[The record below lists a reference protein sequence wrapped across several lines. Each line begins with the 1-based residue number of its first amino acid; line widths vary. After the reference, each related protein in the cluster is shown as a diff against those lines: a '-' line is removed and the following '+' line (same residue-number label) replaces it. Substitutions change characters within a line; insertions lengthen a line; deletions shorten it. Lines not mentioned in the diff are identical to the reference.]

1 MGRPYLFL
9 ATGDLGPN
17 RPAPDSIFDGVREA
31 LSRGDLIFGQLEPC
45 LASGGTPLPQ
55 ARLPMRGAPE
65 GAAAIARAGF
75 DIISFATNHCMDWG
89 REAFFETL
97 EVLRDN
103 GMSVIG
109 AGKDLAEARKPVFT
123 RLGETRIAFL
133 GYNSILPQDY
143 FATSERPGCAP
154 LRGLTVYEQIEH
166 DQPGTPARIHSY
178 PVEEDLEDIMA
189 DVAAAKAQADLVR
202 VSLHW
207 GIHFVPAVIAQ
218 YQRIAGHAI
227 IDAGADI
234 ILGHHPHILKPI
246 EVYKGRAIVYSMA
259 NFALEPPFLFAEDL
273 DLCNSPRHKELQ
285 ALNADWK
292 RMPAKPMPPD
302 SYKSMLLQC
311 VIQDKQI
318 RRVSFLPVQLDD
330 GSDPSVPPPG
340 SAAFGEIVQYM
351 RDITADQGLDTRYE
365 VDGGEVRVLTD

>member
-17 RPAPDSIFDGVREA
+17 RPDPDSIFDGVREA

-55 ARLPMRGAPE
+55 ARLPMGGARE
-65 GAAAIARAGF
+65 GTAAIARAGF

-189 DVAAAKAQADLVR
+189 DVAAAKAQADLVM

>member
-1 MGRPYLFL
+1 MGKPYLFL

-17 RPAPDSIFDGVREA
+17 RADPDSIFNGVREA
-31 LSRGDLIFGQLEPC
+31 LAKGDLVFGQLEPC
-45 LASGGTPLPQ
+45 LASTGTPLPQ
-55 ARLPMRGAPE
+55 ARLPMRGAPA

-97 EVLRDN
+97 ETLRAN
-103 GMSVIG
+103 GMKVIG
-109 AGKDLAEARKPVFT
+109 AGKDLAEARKPVFAQ
-123 RLGETRIAFL
+123 LGETRIAFL
-133 GYNSILPQDY
+133 GYNSILPQNY
-143 FATSERPGCAP
+143 YATSERPGCAP
-154 LRGLTVYEQIEH
+154 LRGLTIYEQIEH
-166 DQPGTPARIHSY
+166 DQPGTPARIHSF
-178 PVEEDLEDIMA
+178 PVEEDLKAILE
-189 DVAAAKAQADLVR
+189 DVAAARAQADLVM
-202 VSLHW
+202 VSIHW

-234 ILGHHPHILKPI
+234 ILGHHTHILKPI
-246 EVYKGRAIVYSMA
+246 EVYKGRPIVYSMA
-259 NFALEPPFLFAEDL
+259 NFALEPPFLFAENL

-311 VIQDKQI
+311 VIRDKRLEEI
-318 RRVSFLPVQLDD
+318 SFLPVQLDD
-330 GSDPSVPPPG
+330 DSNPSLPAPG
-340 SAAFGEIVQYM
+340 SREFDEIVQYM
-351 RDITADQGLDTRYE
+351 RDITVDQGLDTRYE
-365 VDGGEVRVLTD
+365 VRDGAVRVLTG

>member
-17 RPAPDSIFDGVREA
+17 RPDPDSIFDGVREA

-55 ARLPMRGAPE
+55 ARLPMRGATE

-189 DVAAAKAQADLVR
+189 DVAAAKAQADLVM

-273 DLCNSPRHKELQ
+273 DLCNSPRHKGLH

>member
-17 RPAPDSIFDGVREA
+17 RPDPDSIFDGVREA

-154 LRGLTVYEQIEH
+154 LRGLTVYEEIE
-166 DQPGTPARIHSY
+166 
-178 PVEEDLEDIMA
+178 
-189 DVAAAKAQADLVR
+189 
-202 VSLHW
+202 
-207 GIHFVPAVIAQ
+207 
-218 YQRIAGHAI
+218 
-227 IDAGADI
+227 
-234 ILGHHPHILKPI
+234 
-246 EVYKGRAIVYSMA
+246 
-259 NFALEPPFLFAEDL
+259 
-273 DLCNSPRHKELQ
+273 
-285 ALNADWK
+285 
-292 RMPAKPMPPD
+292 PD
-302 SYKSMLLQC
+302 
-311 VIQDKQI
+311 
-318 RRVSFLPVQLDD
+318 
-330 GSDPSVPPPG
+330 
-340 SAAFGEIVQYM
+340 
-351 RDITADQGLDTRYE
+351 
-365 VDGGEVRVLTD
+365 

>member
-1 MGRPYLFL
+1 
-9 ATGDLGPN
+9 
-17 RPAPDSIFDGVREA
+17 
-31 LSRGDLIFGQLEPC
+31 
-45 LASGGTPLPQ
+45 
-55 ARLPMRGAPE
+55 
-65 GAAAIARAGF
+65 
-75 DIISFATNHCMDWG
+75 
-89 REAFFETL
+89 
-97 EVLRDN
+97 
-103 GMSVIG
+103 MSVIG

-189 DVAAAKAQADLVR
+189 DVAAAKAQADLVM

>member
-1 MGRPYLFL
+1 
-9 ATGDLGPN
+9 
-17 RPAPDSIFDGVREA
+17 
-31 LSRGDLIFGQLEPC
+31 
-45 LASGGTPLPQ
+45 
-55 ARLPMRGAPE
+55 
-65 GAAAIARAGF
+65 
-75 DIISFATNHCMDWG
+75 
-89 REAFFETL
+89 
-97 EVLRDN
+97 
-103 GMSVIG
+103 
-109 AGKDLAEARKPVFT
+109 
-123 RLGETRIAFL
+123 
-133 GYNSILPQDY
+133 
-143 FATSERPGCAP
+143 
-154 LRGLTVYEQIEH
+154 
-166 DQPGTPARIHSY
+166 
-178 PVEEDLEDIMA
+178 MA
-189 DVAAAKAQADLVR
+189 DVAAAKAQADLVM

-365 VDGGEVRVLTD
+365 VDGGEVRVLTG